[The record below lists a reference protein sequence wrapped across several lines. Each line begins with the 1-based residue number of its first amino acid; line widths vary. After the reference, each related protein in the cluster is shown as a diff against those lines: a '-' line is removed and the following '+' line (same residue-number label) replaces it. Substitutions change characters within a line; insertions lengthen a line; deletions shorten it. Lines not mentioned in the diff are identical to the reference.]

1 MPDHAVM
8 LDFFLWVAIAILAS
22 SLLCLYRVLFG
33 PTIIDRIVGVNVI
46 GTKTIAVILII
57 GILFERVDMFIDIA
71 FVYALI
77 NFIGTLAFS
86 KYFENKG
93 VDQEGPTK

>member
-1 MPDHAVM
+1 M
-8 LDFFLWVAIAILAS
+8 LDFFLYVAIAILVA
-22 SLLCLYRVLFG
+22 SLLVLYRVVFG

-46 GTKTIAVILII
+46 GTKTIAVILMVGII
-57 GILFERVDMFIDIA
+57 FKQVDFFIDIA

-86 KYFENKG
+86 KYFERKG
-93 VDQEGPTK
+93 VEEEGASK